1 MGTAKETL
9 KRILRRLHRGE
20 DPEKL
25 KEEFREVLDQVG
37 PDLIGQ
43 VEQELVRE
51 GIPLEEIR
59 RLCDLHLR
67 LFGESLGREEGGELP
82 PWHPVNT
89 FMHEHRH
96 ILEHIGE
103 LQDALSRLEGA
114 GDFVPEPLEEM
125 KRIAQFLMETESHYL
140 REENALF
147 PVMEKHGITE
157 PPKVMWTEHQE
168 IRPKKRELHELV
180 GRAESVGFEEFV
192 SKARELVGSLKD
204 LLSSHYYKEDNV
216 LYPMALKVLSE
227 EEWVQVR
234 RDGDEVGY
242 CCIAPPPVPEEV
254 SGRVE
259 AKAAPGG
266 EIDLGTGSLT
276 PEQIAAIFRSLPVD
290 VTFVD
295 EQDRVR
301 FYSDNPE
308 RIFVRTRAVLGRTV
322 QNCHPAKS
330 VHVVERILDAFRK
343 GEKDVAEFWIEL
355 KGRLIYI
362 RYFPVRDREGRYLGT
377 LEVTQD
383 ITEVKKVEGEKR
395 LLDWEG

>member
-1 MGTAKETL
+1 
-9 KRILRRLHRGE
+9 
-20 DPEKL
+20 
-25 KEEFREVLDQVG
+25 
-37 PDLIGQ
+37 
-43 VEQELVRE
+43 
-51 GIPLEEIR
+51 
-59 RLCDLHLR
+59 
-67 LFGESLGREEGGELP
+67 
-82 PWHPVNT
+82 
-89 FMHEHRH
+89 
-96 ILEHIGE
+96 
-103 LQDALSRLEGA
+103 
-114 GDFVPEPLEEM
+114 
-125 KRIAQFLMETESHYL
+125 
-140 REENALF
+140 
-147 PVMEKHGITE
+147 
-157 PPKVMWTEHQE
+157 MWTEHQE
-168 IRPKKRELHELV
+168 IRPKKRELYELV

-254 SGRVE
+254 SRRVE
-259 AKAAPGG
+259 ARAAPGG